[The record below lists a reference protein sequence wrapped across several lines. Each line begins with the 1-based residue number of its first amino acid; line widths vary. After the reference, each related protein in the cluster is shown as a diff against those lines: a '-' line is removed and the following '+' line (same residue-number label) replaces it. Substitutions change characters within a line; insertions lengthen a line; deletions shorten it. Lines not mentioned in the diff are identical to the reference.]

1 VKGQVRAGRPPQRAS
16 AELDELWRRYKA
28 TGDVGLRNQLVEAYL
43 ALAERLARRAVT
55 YAVSVGAAGASPE
68 DLLGM
73 AQEGLIK
80 AVESF
85 DPSKGAS
92 FSAYAGFRV
101 MGHIKDTLRED
112 DFLSRRARQVVKA
125 WLKGEQLDQR
135 RAAQAA
141 RLASQRPVRLS
152 PRAVEEVVGDQGPEE
167 AGLTRAQVRELLARL
182 DPMEKA
188 VLTYRYL
195 QNMSLSAIG
204 AVLAVTES
212 RACQLH
218 RAALEKL
225 RQEVSTQAS

>member
-1 VKGQVRAGRPPQRAS
+1 MKGQVRAGRPPQRAS

-125 WLKGEQLDQR
+125 WLKG
-135 RAAQAA
+135 
-141 RLASQRPVRLS
+141 
-152 PRAVEEVVGDQGPEE
+152 
-167 AGLTRAQVRELLARL
+167 
-182 DPMEKA
+182 
-188 VLTYRYL
+188 
-195 QNMSLSAIG
+195 
-204 AVLAVTES
+204 
-212 RACQLH
+212 
-218 RAALEKL
+218 
-225 RQEVSTQAS
+225 